1 MKVLY
6 VRVSSETQN
15 TERQKINEKDFDL
28 LIEDRGVSGS
38 IPFLER
44 AGGVRIKKLVDDG
57 YLTELNIWSIDRFSR
72 DLKSILETIEYF
84 DDKNI
89 PIKFINQGIQTLNED
104 GTKNHIASLLINILG
119 SIAQMERS
127 QIRERQYEGTQ
138 LAKARGVYKGRANG
152 TKDDILTFLS
162 KPKNKKAIDL
172 IKKGYKNIEV
182 SRIVGLHPNTVTKIK
197 RKMQVGI

>member
-28 LIEDRGVSGS
+28 LIEDRGVSGA

-44 AGGVRIKKLVDDG
+44 AGGLRIKKLANDG

-127 QIRERQYEGTQ
+127 QIRERQYEGIQ

-152 TKDDILTFLS
+152 TKEDTLTFLS

-197 RKMQVGI
+197 RKMQVDI

>member
-6 VRVSSETQN
+6 VRASSESQN
-15 TERQKINEKDFDL
+15 TQRQRINKDDFDL
-28 LIEDRGVSGS
+28 IIEDRVSGA

-44 AGGVRIKKLVDDG
+44 PGGVKIKKLVDDG
-57 YLTELNIWSIDRFSR
+57 YLTELNVWSIDRFSR

-84 DDKNI
+84 DQRNI

-127 QIRERQYEGTQ
+127 QIRERQYEGIQ

-152 TKDDILTFLS
+152 TSEDTLTFLS

-182 SRIVGLHPNTVTKIK
+182 SRIVGLHPNTITKI
-197 RKMQVGI
+197 RKKLEVC

>member
-104 GTKNHIASLLINILG
+104 GTKNHIASLLRNILG

>member
-15 TERQKINEKDFDL
+15 TERQRVNKDDFDL
-28 LIEDRGVSGS
+28 LIEDRVTGA

-44 AGGVRIKKLVDDG
+44 PGGKKIKKLVDDG
-57 YLTELNIWSIDRFSR
+57 YLTELNVWSIDRFSR

-84 DDKNI
+84 DEKNI

-127 QIRERQYEGTQ
+127 QIRERQYEGIQ

-152 TKDDILTFLS
+152 TSEDTLTFLS

-182 SRIVGLHPNTVTKIK
+182 SRIVGLHPNTITKI
-197 RKMQVGI
+197 RKKLEIC

>member
-28 LIEDRGVSGS
+28 LIEDRGVSGA

-44 AGGVRIKKLVDDG
+44 AGGLRIKKLVDDG

-127 QIRERQYEGTQ
+127 QIRERQYEGIQ

-152 TKDDILTFLS
+152 TKEDTLTFLS

-197 RKMQVGI
+197 RKMQVDI